1 MHKLSQKVDKL
12 TGSEQDKKS
21 MLKIGDYVIIN
32 REVVLR
38 GGILI
43 PRYEG
48 GIINRID
55 DKFITI
61 YCNDYSGYIVDKQ
74 YVKRAIMLC
83 A

>member
-38 GGILI
+38 GGI
-43 PRYEG
+43 G